1 MTTKKVN
8 NTMMRCGADCCAS
21 SFDRNLALS
30 SEPKRKTHENS
41 KRGMQAVGAAALSI
55 GLVGVFGLPAH
66 AVTPE
71 VTNVTIE
78 DFNIPGQT
86 LQTVDTEAEM
96 LPMDTPEVALS
107 EETLEQE
114 RQAQEAEEGARKAA
128 AQDAANAHAHDN
140 FAPLGKDIPAGEGAQ
155 GIVDAA
161 KAQLGVAQD
170 CTDLVQNSLAAIGV
184 IDQRDMGGFDLG
196 PSSSEHVAL
205 GGTIVT
211 SGDYAPGDVL
221 FWEGRHNAI
230 YIGNGQAVH
239 GGYNGNQTVIASAY
253 IDGPPDTVVR
263 FG

>member
-1 MTTKKVN
+1 M
-8 NTMMRCGADCCAS
+8 
-21 SFDRNLALS
+21 
-30 SEPKRKTHENS
+30 
-41 KRGMQAVGAAALSI
+41 
-55 GLVGVFGLPAH
+55 
-66 AVTPE
+66 TPE

-78 DFNIPGQT
+78 DFNVPGQT
-86 LQTVDTEAEM
+86 LQTVDTDAEM

-128 AQDAANAHAHDN
+128 AQHAANANAHNN

-205 GGTIVT
+205 GGTVVT

-230 YIGNGQAVH
+230 YISAMGRLHTAATTGTRRSSRARTSTGH
-239 GGYNGNQTVIASAY
+239 RIPLSAS
-253 IDGPPDTVVR
+253 DKRVLLLRPGSMLSLFVS
-263 FG
+263 